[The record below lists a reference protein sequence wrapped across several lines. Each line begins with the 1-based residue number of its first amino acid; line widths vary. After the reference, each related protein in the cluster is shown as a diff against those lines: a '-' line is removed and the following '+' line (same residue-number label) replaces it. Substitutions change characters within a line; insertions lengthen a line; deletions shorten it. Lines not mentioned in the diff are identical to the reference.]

1 MFIVL
6 YFLQERNPS
15 HVTLV
20 GENLQDQTRRR
31 DTPKYTPSPG
41 PRRPP
46 APPPV
51 TREADDD
58 PGVTGQNIDIIIIII
73 IMVKRH

>member
-1 MFIVL
+1 MF
-6 YFLQERNPS
+6 FLQERNPS

-46 APPPV
+46 AAPPV
-51 TREADDD
+51 TRGEDDD
-58 PGVTGQNIDIIIIII
+58 PGVTGHGQNIDIIIIT